1 MNSIVYM
8 SGAVNRCYFSGPNE
22 RVAKG
27 GKKTHMNGL
36 LNPESQCI
44 GTLDCMLNVLFIEE
58 AILNAEVWGAWMI
71 ILLFKSMAVK

>member
-1 MNSIVYM
+1 
-8 SGAVNRCYFSGPNE
+8 
-22 RVAKG
+22 
-27 GKKTHMNGL
+27 MNGL